1 MQNMKDTV
9 EVLGF
14 LDGGDVC
21 RLFDHADQALIPCST
36 GAVSTRIDV
45 GDVVANRAEPEVGFD
60 VAHRLGK
67 PFGVIVA
74 GAEDV
79 EGKALRALGA
89 NAGELFQFI
98 DQARHGF
105 GKLGHESSIV
115 ILG

>member
-1 MQNMKDTV
+1 
-9 EVLGF
+9 
-14 LDGGDVC
+14 
-21 RLFDHADQALIPCST
+21 
-36 GAVSTRIDV
+36 
-45 GDVVANRAEPEVGFD
+45 
-60 VAHRLGK
+60 
-67 PFGVIVA
+67 
-74 GAEDV
+74 V